1 MGGGLMQLVAYGA
14 QDIYLTGNPQIT
26 FFKVVYRRHTNF
38 AMEVIEQTLSG
49 ANTTAGGSGTCTI
62 SRNGDLVGRVYVTSS
77 GANIDNGDAIV
88 NQVDLEIGGQ
98 LIDRQYG
105 QWMNIWSEL
114 STPDNKMKQLRHMVN
129 PTYVENNNNNS
140 EQALDG
146 DDYGKLTASGT
157 YSSKVYIPLKFFFC
171 ENPGLALPL
180 IALQYHEVK
189 LNFTF
194 ASDADLDKFGMCGS
208 DPVGVYGACCGSNNI
223 KMKSASL
230 WCDYVYLDTDERR
243 RFAQTSHEY
252 LITQVQHS
260 RNNTVSGGE
269 TNVNLNLNFNHPVK
283 ELVWVVESNYGEDRR
298 KGANKLNYWNNYCVG
313 VDQVES
319 ATLHLNGHERFARR
333 NGSYFRK
340 VQRFQHHTGSCS
352 VSRVINQAVVLG
364 CQNGKQVRNY
374 DSSSPTDDMGVLDDT
389 RSGVDSFNSC
399 IYMYSFAI
407 SPEEHQ
413 PSGTCNFSRI
423 DSAILKLTLNKS
435 ASMGELKSDTS
446 GPYAGKVVSSSD
458 EKTRAVSVYGINYN
472 VLRIMSGMGGLAY
485 SN

>member
-1 MGGGLMQLVAYGA
+1 MISMV
-14 QDIYLTGNPQIT
+14 
-26 FFKVVYRRHTNF
+26 
-38 AMEVIEQTLSG
+38 EV
-49 ANTTAGGSGTCTI
+49 
-62 SRNGDLVGRVYVTSS
+62 
-77 GANIDNGDAIV
+77 
-88 NQVDLEIGGQ
+88 EIGGQ
-98 LIDRQYG
+98 RIDRQYG
-105 QWMNIWSEL
+105 DWMHIW
-114 STPDNKMKQLRHMVN
+114 NQL
-129 PTYVENNNNNS
+129 TLTS
-140 EQALDG
+140 EQEAGYHKMIGQTSQLTYLTDPQFASVATACGAADVPEAVCAPRNALPETTL
-146 DDYGKLTASGT
+146 Y
-157 YSSKVYIPLKFFFC
+157 VPLQFWFC
-171 ENPGLALPL
+171 RNPGLALPL

-194 ASDADLDKFGMCGS
+194 AESADLDKFGMCGN
-208 DPVGVYGACCGSNNI
+208 DDVGNYTACCGNNL

-283 ELVWVVESNYGEDRR
+283 ELVWVVESQYGNSDLR

-352 VSRVINQAVVLG
+352 VSKVINQAVVLG

-374 DSSSPTDDMGVLDDT
+374 DSSSPTDDLGVLDDT

-407 SPEEHQ
+407 K
-413 PSGTCNFSRI
+413 FS
-423 DSAILKLTLNKS
+423 
-435 ASMGELKSDTS
+435 
-446 GPYAGKVVSSSD
+446 V
-458 EKTRAVSVYGINYN
+458 
-472 VLRIMSGMGGLAY
+472 
-485 SN
+485 